1 MVLPATGLE
10 IILSIPIERKIVLK
24 TNLKEERSGGH
35 HAATTAGIRYYLL
48 RICTATGHSTIL
60 CPDSS
65 HYQDGVPAP
74 KLARSGGK
82 GSVYEKGAVSAGGIW
97 AGRNVVSEGVGRRTN
112 PTYSRKGAGEPVG
125 SK

>member
-10 IILSIPIERKIVLK
+10 IILLIPIERGIVLN

-65 HYQDGVPAP
+65 RYQHGVPAP
-74 KLARSGGK
+74 RPARPGGMDRR
-82 GSVYEKGAVSAGGIW
+82 
-97 AGRNVVSEGVGRRTN
+97 AGRIRLGRRHLGRWEC
-112 PTYSRKGAGEPVG
+112 SF
-125 SK
+125 